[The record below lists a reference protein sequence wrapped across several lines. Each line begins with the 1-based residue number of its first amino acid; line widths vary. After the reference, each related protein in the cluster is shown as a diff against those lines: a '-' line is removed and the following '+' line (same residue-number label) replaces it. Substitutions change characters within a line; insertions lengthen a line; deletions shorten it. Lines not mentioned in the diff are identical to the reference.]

1 MEQMVTIRDIDVE
14 SMFAKSNLP
23 VCDYSVNPYA
33 GCTHACKYRPRSNKT
48 RTVKHHI
55 CERIIFVLD

>member
-1 MEQMVTIRDIDVE
+1 MVTIRDIDVE
-14 SMFAKSNLP
+14 SVFAKSNLP

-33 GCTHACKYRPRSNKT
+33 GCTHACKYLSRSNKT